1 MGLLNFNSTIL
12 FSVAM
17 CQCER
22 ILSLIGIG
30 QLMGWTVLG
39 VAGNGDLIFCRKNIL
54 DMGETFASNC
64 SAISDIY

>member
-1 MGLLNFNSTIL
+1 
-12 FSVAM
+12 
-17 CQCER
+17 
-22 ILSLIGIG
+22 
-30 QLMGWTVLG
+30 MGWTVLG